1 LKSWE
6 LNLINSL
13 QKNSTK
19 DEDFVGDEY
28 TWAIHVIEYEK

>member
-28 TWAIHVIEYEK
+28 AWAIHVIEYEK